1 MGVESKGN
9 GTAAAVVMVRGP
21 AAVSVRG
28 RCQLLGM
35 DVSNQQ
41 IRVRVGKV
49 LPFEPAPDCALGI
62 DGGEWWEAGSPSAA
76 GTSMWEGVAGR
87 IVARCKRRAK
97 PVSVMVVGATDV
109 GKSTFCAYLA
119 NRALRAGIVPCVIID
134 GDIGQ
139 GDLAPPSALGAAVL
153 RQPVADLRDAHTEF
167 FEFVGDITPS
177 SAGTARLVASKMRSL
192 LRRTRGLSS
201 LQIINT
207 DGYVADGGAAYKR
220 MLARALR
227 PDVVVAIG
235 GRREA
240 PQLQP
245 GPWLLLRARRGGHPA
260 AAKSRSERIARRLD
274 QYLRYVGQGSVT
286 KSLDAV
292 RFMHAS
298 GSSDAARRG
307 GFVTAAPDEAEDGMF
322 VALGTTTRTSAI
334 PAVTAATASHGEKS
348 WLQVVGFGIIDGID
362 KTAGTIT
369 IKTGLPPQ
377 RFDTICQSS
386 ILLLRGGM
394 GGGEARIRER
404 QEGDEEKRGAGPP
417 VSETQGR

>member
-1 MGVESKGN
+1 
-9 GTAAAVVMVRGP
+9 MVRGP

-35 DVSNQQ
+35 DVSGQ
-41 IRVRVGKV
+41 RVPVKAGKV
-49 LPFEPAPDCALGI
+49 LPFEPEPDCALDI
-62 DGGEWWEAGSPSAA
+62 DGGEWWEEAGPSSAA
-76 GTSMWEGVAGR
+76 GTSMWERVAGR
-87 IVARCKRRAK
+87 VIARCRGRAR
-97 PVSVMVVGATDV
+97 PLSVMVIGATDM

-119 NRALRAGIVPCVIID
+119 NRALRAGIVPCVIVD

-139 GDLAPPSALGAAVL
+139 GDLAPPSALGAAIL
-153 RQPVADLRDAHTEF
+153 WQPVADLRDANTEF

-177 SAGTARLVASKMRSL
+177 SARIARLVASKMRSL
-192 LRRTRGLSS
+192 KRRTQGLSC

-220 MLARALR
+220 MLAGAIR

-235 GRREA
+235 SRREA

-292 RFMHAS
+292 RFVRAS
-298 GSSDAARRG
+298 GGSRSSDAARHG
-307 GFVTAAPDEAEDGMF
+307 GFAAASPDEAEQGDMF
-322 VALGTTTRTSAI
+322 VALGTAPVAT
-334 PAVTAATASHGEKS
+334 TAAAARHGEKND
-348 WLQVVGFGIIDGID
+348 V
-362 KTAGTIT
+362 
-369 IKTGLPPQ
+369 
-377 RFDTICQSS
+377 
-386 ILLLRGGM
+386 
-394 GGGEARIRER
+394 
-404 QEGDEEKRGAGPP
+404 
-417 VSETQGR
+417 